1 MASLPLEGI
10 RVIDLSEVWAGPFA
24 ASLLGD
30 MGAQVIQ
37 VESYPRAPQNRPT
50 AVPANPLGFAG
61 GGSLVDHPWDRSAA
75 RNMANR
81 NKYGITLNLRTPRG
95 KALFKSLIAVSDVL
109 IEGYSAGTVQRLEL
123 DYPVLRQV
131 NPGLVMISMPGW
143 GSYGPYAGYVT
154 LGSGIDATNGHHYLR
169 GYPDADPSETVACVH
184 SDAVGAVTASF
195 AAMTGLMY
203 RRRTGKG
210 QWVDLSQAEAL
221 LPHLAYPLLDY
232 TMNGRVAQPLGN
244 HDRWMAPH
252 NCYRCKGEENLV
264 AICVEND
271 EQWHTL
277 CRVAGHPEWDTDPRF
292 ADMGNRYQ
300 FQSEL
305 DGLIDAWTQHEEQRD
320 LAQRLQDAGVPAG
333 PVMRDVDL
341 FQDPHLEARHFF
353 QQVTHTTIGTHRY
366 PGMLWQ
372 YTNTPMRVRL
382 APNALGEHNSLVL
395 QNILGVSQ
403 EEYQRLEED
412 GLFGTTYAAM
422 AQLDLRDQSPEV
434 VRLTP

>member
-1 MASLPLEGI
+1 MTSLPLEGI

-30 MGAQVIQ
+30 MGAEVIK
-37 VESYPRAPQNRPT
+37 VESYPRAPQTRPPQ
-50 AVPANPLGFAG
+50 VPANPLGFAG
-61 GGSLVDHPWDRSAA
+61 GGRDPSHPWDRSATH
-75 RNMANR
+75 NMANR
-81 NKYGITLNLRTPRG
+81 DKYGITLNLRAPRG
-95 KALFKSLIAVSDVL
+95 KELFKLLVGVSDVL
-109 IEGYSAGTVQRLEL
+109 IEGYSAGTTERLGLDFPEL
-123 DYPVLRQV
+123 KRV
-131 NPGLVMISMPGW
+131 NPHLIMISMPGW

-154 LGSGIDATNGHHYLR
+154 LGSGIDATSGHHYLR
-169 GYPDADPSETVACVH
+169 GYPDSDPSETVACVH
-184 SDAVGAVTASF
+184 SDSVAAVTAAF

-210 QWVDLSQAEAL
+210 QRVDLSQAEAF

-232 TMNGRVAQPLGN
+232 AMNGRVAQPLGN

-252 NCYRCKGEENLV
+252 NCYRCKGEENFV

-271 EQWHTL
+271 AQWHAL
-277 CRVAGHPEWDTDPRF
+277 GRVAGHPEWAADPRF
-292 ADMGNRYQ
+292 ADVENRYQ

-305 DGLIDAWTQHEEQRD
+305 DDLIAAWTQREEQMD

-333 PVMRDVDL
+333 PVMRDIDL
-341 FQDPHLEARHFF
+341 FQDPHLQARYLF

-366 PGMLWQ
+366 PGMLWK
-372 YTNTPMRVRL
+372 YANTPMRIRL

-395 QNILGVSQ
+395 QSILGLSQ
-403 EEYQRLEED
+403 EEYQRLEEE